1 MPTQRAPANPPV
13 SAPTQPP
20 KAPTEPVEV
29 ALECGSLGFTP
40 EQTAAA
46 VSLEVSVFIGSPL
59 WGVYTAART
68 EALREL
74 RLILWDRARAGR
86 IGAARALM
94 QIVSNAVDA
103 DAVAEIERAAT
114 CARIDAM
121 NQAEAQRRRRR

>member
-1 MPTQRAPANPPV
+1 MPAKRTTANHPVSEPAPA
-13 SAPTQPP
+13 P

-59 WGVYTAART
+59 WPVYLAART

-74 RLILWDRARAGR
+74 RLILLAKARDGR
-86 IGAARALM
+86 IGAAKTMM

-114 CARIDAM
+114 RSRVAAM